1 MAFPTTSLANNQVHK
16 EGNRAWVYDSTS
28 GVWNQVAGNDTDASN
43 LSGKLGSAI
52 TIGSGVTFPTG
63 HIIKVTS
70 HSSAASIDM
79 SSNAEALESDANDIT
94 VSCTIGNILH
104 ITIAGG
110 FVFSSGSGFNFGPGM
125 QIKEA
130 GQSNVTVH
138 GGGVYARSDGGSYD
152 NELLPSIIYSHTAVT
167 TSVTIKA
174 AMRATTNCTA
184 YWTAT
189 DAAGKGKRRYLVME
203 AQA

>member
-1 MAFPTTSLANNQVHK
+1 MAFPTGSIANNTVYK
-16 EGNRAWVYDSTS
+16 IGNRAWVYNLAL
-28 GVWNQVAGNDTDASN
+28 GVWDQVADNDTDASN
-43 LSGKLGSAI
+43 LSGTLGA
-52 TIGSGVTFPTG
+52 GVNMSGVTFPAG
-63 HIIKVTS
+63 HIIKITS

-79 SSNAEALESDANDIT
+79 SSNTEALESDANDIT

-110 FVFSSGSGFNFGPGM
+110 YVYSSGSGFHFGPGM

-138 GGGVYARSDGGSYD
+138 GGGCYARSDGGSYD
-152 NELLPSIIYSHTAVT
+152 NEVLPSIIYPHTAVT

-174 AMRATTNCTA
+174 AMRANTNCTA
-184 YWTAT
+184 YWNAA
-189 DAAGKGKRRYLVME
+189 DAVGRGKRRYLIME

>member
-43 LSGKLGSAI
+43 LSGKLGN
-52 TIGSGVTFPTG
+52 GVTFPTG
-63 HIIKVTS
+63 HIIKITS

-79 SSNAEALESDANDIT
+79 SSNTEALESDANDIT

-110 FVFSSGSGFNFGPGM
+110 YVYSSGSGFHFGPGM

-130 GQSNVTVH
+130 GQTNVTVH
-138 GGGVYARSDGGSYD
+138 GGGCYARSDGGSYD
-152 NELLPSIIYSHTAVT
+152 NEVLPSIIYPHTAVT

-174 AMRATTNCTA
+174 AMRANTNCTA
-184 YWTAT
+184 YWNAA
-189 DAAGKGKRRYLVME
+189 DAVGRGKRRYLIME